1 MQCTIT
7 EHEIEKILKDYLEY
21 RYGVICSEGK
31 LDKIDSPAQGEGKVI
46 VFDCEFDQIDD
57 DE

>member
-7 EHEIEKILKDYLEY
+7 EHEIEEILKNYLEC
-21 RYGVICSEGK
+21 RYNVICSEGK

-46 VFDCEFDQIDD
+46 VFDCEFDQP
-57 DE
+57 E

>member
-7 EHEIEKILKDYLEY
+7 EPEIEEILKDYLEC
-21 RYGVICSEGK
+21 RYNVICSEGK

-46 VFDCEFDQIDD
+46 IFDCEFAQQ
-57 DE
+57 EH